1 MASKCINA
9 SEKNLIA
16 IITMQRL
23 LRAQDEKEI
32 HFFCKSNSKSRPI
45 EKRRMQYAHF
55 AALCLKSANRG
66 EIRGIFA
73 CLTFLL
79 VRVCCEN

>member
-1 MASKCINA
+1 
-9 SEKNLIA
+9 
-16 IITMQRL
+16 MQRL
-23 LRAQDEKEI
+23 LRAQDESEMLEWMI
-32 HFFCKSNSKSRPI
+32 FCKSNSKSRPN
-45 EKRRMQYAHF
+45 AHC
-55 AALCLKSANRG
+55 ASLCLKSANRG